1 MSRVAVVGAG
11 VTAAALAAILS
22 AGHQVAVLP
31 ERRREFEVGVNLN
44 DMLDDAGRRADR
56 ANRKAEKAERL
67 RALQRR
73 AFQGD

>member
-73 AFQGD
+73 AFQGE